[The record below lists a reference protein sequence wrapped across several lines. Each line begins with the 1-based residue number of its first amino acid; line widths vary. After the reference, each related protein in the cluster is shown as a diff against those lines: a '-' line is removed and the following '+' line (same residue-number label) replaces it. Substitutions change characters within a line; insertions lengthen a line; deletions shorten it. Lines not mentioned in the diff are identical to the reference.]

1 MGIGVW
7 SELIEVGAL
16 ELGAFDLVIF
26 CNVLLQVAKFR
37 QTLRHARDFLRP
49 GGAVVIRSYNSAFH
63 AGMRKTFNATRWTMS
78 FVRAFDQTVF
88 QTIFHLYASDVR
100 TIAGLL
106 GDMGFAGCKVA
117 PT

>member
-1 MGIGVW
+1 MIP
-7 SELIEVGAL
+7 SPDA
-16 ELGAFDLVIF
+16 
-26 CNVLLQVAKFR
+26 
-37 QTLRHARDFLRP
+37 
-49 GGAVVIRSYNSAFH
+49 AFH
-63 AGMRKTFNATRWTMS
+63 VGMRKTFNATMWTMS

-106 GDMGFAGCKVA
+106 GDMGFAGCKVV